1 MNITAYRNQTLSS
14 EKLQALLL
22 LLKEQKR
29 RMIVGF
35 IANKYKKE
43 TVVYKGQ
50 VSKEE
55 VLPRHR
61 YKETRILLN
70 NTAAFS

>member
-1 MNITAYRNQTLSS
+1 MHLR
-14 EKLQALLL
+14 ALT
-22 LLKEQKR
+22 
-29 RMIVGF
+29 
-35 IANKYKKE
+35 E

-50 VSKEE
+50 VSKGE

-70 NTAAFS
+70 NTLTFSEVEVKLKYVEAILILLSFLQFAFYFNMDYEFILT